1 MITKHLM
8 RCKQITKPPFRPSF
22 LSSTAE
28 LQRSV
33 SVTLVTSKWV
43 FPTQRDSPNL
53 VLHVHRN
60 FYLKSA
66 IAWTEICYHL
76 NIQQRQELA
85 MRYFWFFST
94 ANTDCLNWVT
104 EPIQL
109 HSGRFIILI
118 RDCWGNLF
126 EEVTTLKFTTQTWS
140 MNKTESAHFPVFYR
154 SDKFLFAIDLPMN
167 PTDLWQSIAIVVF
180 ITRSPALRSALAGVH
195 RRSHRTQTQFYH
207 ELES

>member
-8 RCKQITKPPFRPSF
+8 RCKQIAKPPFRPSF

-43 FPTQRDSPNL
+43 FPTQKDSPNL

-109 HSGRFIILI
+109 HSGRFIILFYQNI
-118 RDCWGNLF
+118 FNLP
-126 EEVTTLKFTTQTWS
+126 KS
-140 MNKTESAHFPVFYR
+140 
-154 SDKFLFAIDLPMN
+154 FLFFDTWL
-167 PTDLWQSIAIVVF
+167 LGQFVW
-180 ITRSPALRSALAGVH
+180 G
-195 RRSHRTQTQFYH
+195 SHNTQIHHTNMKY
-207 ELES
+207 E

>member
-8 RCKQITKPPFRPSF
+8 RCKQIAKPPFRSSF

-43 FPTQRDSPNL
+43 FPTQKDSPNL

-109 HSGRFIILI
+109 HSGRFIILFYQNI
-118 RDCWGNLF
+118 FNLP
-126 EEVTTLKFTTQTWS
+126 KS
-140 MNKTESAHFPVFYR
+140 
-154 SDKFLFAIDLPMN
+154 FLFFDTWL
-167 PTDLWQSIAIVVF
+167 LGQFVW
-180 ITRSPALRSALAGVH
+180 G
-195 RRSHRTQTQFYH
+195 SHNTQIHHTNMKY
-207 ELES
+207 E